1 MSFSDVK
8 KVKFNFLSWTR
19 EHLFS
24 SPLNAFIS
32 VLFLAILVRYLPQFF
47 SWAVINAT
55 WSGESRADCNP
66 DGACWTFV
74 RVRFGQFM
82 FGFYPAEER
91 WRVIAAFALPILAA
105 AILLLKKLRAKS
117 WHPLLAAA
125 CMVVL
130 PVVSWGLLSG
140 GFLGLP
146 VVETSQW
153 GGLTLTLLI
162 SAVGILGSL
171 PFGIVLALGRRSKMP
186 LIRTVCVAFIELW
199 RGVPLI
205 TVLFMASVMLP
216 LFLPDGVNF
225 NKLLR
230 ALIGITLFSSAYMAE
245 VIRGGLQAIPIGQS
259 EASHALGLSHA
270 QSIRLIILPQ
280 ALRLVIPGI
289 VNTFIG
295 LVKDT
300 SLVMIIGMF
309 DLLGMIQ
316 AAASDPN
323 WLGSA
328 IEGYL
333 FAGFC
338 FFILCYSMSR
348 YSQKLELR
356 LQQK

>member
-1 MSFSDVK
+1 MSWIK
-8 KVKFNFLSWTR
+8 R
-19 EHLFS
+19 HLFS
-24 SPLNAFIS
+24 SSLNSLITLT
-32 VLFLAILVRYLPQFF
+32 VLALLVRYLPAFID
-47 SWAVINAT
+47 WALIDAT
-55 WSGESRADCNP
+55 WTGASRADCNP
-66 DGACWTFV
+66 DGACWAFV
-74 RVRFGQFM
+74 RVRFGQFL

-91 WRVIAAFALPILAA
+91 WRVLLAFALPAMAA
-105 AILLLKKLRAKS
+105 ATFLLNPIRRAPWRPLLAILLMTTI
-117 WHPLLAAA
+117 PLLSW
-125 CMVVL
+125 VL
-130 PVVSWGLLSG
+130 LYG
-140 GFLGLP
+140 GYFGLP

-162 SAVGILGSL
+162 SVVGILGSL
-171 PFGIVLALGRRSKMP
+171 PFGVILALGRRSKLP
-186 LIRTVCVAFIELW
+186 FIRSICTAFIELW

-205 TVLFMASVMLP
+205 TVLFMAAVMLP

-245 VIRGGLQAIPIGQS
+245 VIRGGLQAIPSGQL
-259 EASHALGLSHA
+259 EAAHTLGLSQL
-270 QSIRLIILPQ
+270 QSIRLVVLPQ

-309 DLLGMIQ
+309 DLLGMVQ
-316 AAASDPN
+316 AAAADPN

-328 IEGYL
+328 VEGYL

-338 FFILCYSMSR
+338 FFALCYSMSL
-348 YSQKLELR
+348 YSQKLERR
-356 LQQK
+356 LARSHPR